1 MTIATA
7 RSWHSVWPSDV
18 PEHLTYPSQP
28 AWWLLEKNL
37 DRHADR
43 VAIQAIDYLSGEAI
57 AAWTYGELVAWAR
70 RLASRLA
77 RSGVKRGDRVALYLP
92 NSPDLVASY
101 YAIWWLGATAVPCD
115 SMATEPEL
123 TRQVANAQARVI
135 LATGGN
141 VPVATAVATRLGIAL
156 LHDFQPDDEPLRE
169 PTPVDP
175 RTDVA
180 LLMYTGGTTG
190 TPKGAMLTHANLVA
204 NTLQFATWFHM
215 TDGEE
220 TVIAALPL
228 FHAGGLA
235 GAMNVPLFTGSTL
248 LLMERFSPGVVAH
261 TISRWKATRFFG
273 VPTMYIGI
281 LEDAEARAADLSSL
295 RASRS
300 GAAPLPM
307 AVKHRFDELVGHEVL
322 VEGYGLSEAGPLALI
337 NPVRQ
342 TRAGSIGLPLPDT
355 DAAIVDEAGR
365 AAPQGELLIRGP
377 QVMTGYWNAPEA
389 TAAALRDGW
398 LHTGDTA
405 RQDDAGYFYL
415 DGRTKDS
422 IITGGFKVWPNEVEE
437 ALYRHPSVAMAAVV
451 GVPDEYRGQA
461 VKAFVVPTPESRDS
475 AKLAEELREFA
486 RTELAPY
493 KIPRQIEVVDALPIS
508 HQGKVLRRAL
518 RSS

>member
-1 MTIATA
+1 
-7 RSWHSVWPSDV
+7 
-18 PEHLTYPSQP
+18 
-28 AWWLLEKNL
+28 
-37 DRHADR
+37 
-43 VAIQAIDYLSGEAI
+43 
-57 AAWTYGELVAWAR
+57 
-70 RLASRLA
+70 
-77 RSGVKRGDRVALYLP
+77 
-92 NSPDLVASY
+92 
-101 YAIWWLGATAVPCD
+101 
-115 SMATEPEL
+115 
-123 TRQVANAQARVI
+123 
-135 LATGGN
+135 
-141 VPVATAVATRLGIAL
+141 
-156 LHDFQPDDEPLRE
+156 
-169 PTPVDP
+169 
-175 RTDVA
+175 
-180 LLMYTGGTTG
+180 
-190 TPKGAMLTHANLVA
+190 
-204 NTLQFATWFHM
+204 
-215 TDGEE
+215 
-220 TVIAALPL
+220 
-228 FHAGGLA
+228 
-235 GAMNVPLFTGSTL
+235 
-248 LLMERFSPGVVAH
+248 
-261 TISRWKATRFFG
+261 
-273 VPTMYIGI
+273 MYIGI

-451 GVPDEYRGQA
+451 GVPDDYRGQA